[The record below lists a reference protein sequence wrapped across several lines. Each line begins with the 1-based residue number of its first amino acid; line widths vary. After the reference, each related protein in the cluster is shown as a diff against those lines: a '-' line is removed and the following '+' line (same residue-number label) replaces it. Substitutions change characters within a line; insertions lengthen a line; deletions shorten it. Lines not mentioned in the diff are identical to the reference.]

1 MPYPATVF
9 QVMIASP
16 GDVAEERE
24 KARELIHQWNANHS
38 REKGIVLLPADWTT
52 HASPEMSDRPQEII
66 NRQVLEDS
74 ELLVGIFWTR
84 LGTPTGEAPSG
95 TVEEIEKHTA
105 AGKPAMLYFSSK
117 PRMPDGIDQDQYSRL
132 KEFKKEQE
140 QKGLCCGFDSIQDFE
155 SQFRNH
161 LHRTII
167 NHEYFKEKM
176 TSCEPN
182 ISLGTLLNGAKI
194 DLGRVSDESEKR
206 ISDLAA
212 KILKRASLRSDGKIQ
227 QVEPRE
233 GGTMIRIGLGFIIK
247 DRSSNRKLADAI
259 SAINELESSALL
271 SKRRT
276 KDGYEYLLTK
286 KGYEYADK
294 LPNDS

>member
-52 HASPEMSDRPQEII
+52 HSSPEMGDRPQEII
-66 NRQVLEDS
+66 NKQVLEDS
-74 ELLVGIFWTR
+74 DLLVGIFWTR
-84 LGTPTGEAPSG
+84 LGTPTGEAQSG
-95 TVEEIEKHTA
+95 TVEEIEKHVA

-117 PRMPDGIDQDQYSRL
+117 PCMPDGIDQDQYSRL

-161 LHRTII
+161 LYQKIT
-167 NHEYFKEKM
+167 NHYYFKENSSPFGPFGEIGKLAFD
-176 TSCEPN
+176 EPEATLSAEA
-182 ISLGTLLNGAKI
+182 IQLLKAASLSKRSGPIQNLSF
-194 DLGRVSDESEKR
+194 LGGKR
-206 ISDLAA
+206 ISV
-212 KILKRASLRSDGKIQ
+212 DGNAFLNGND
-227 QVEPRE
+227 PRE
-233 GGTMIRIGLGFIIK
+233 KATWDSALEALEINGLIK
-247 DRSSNRKLADAI
+247 D
-259 SAINELESSALL
+259 
-271 SKRRT
+271 
-276 KDGYEYLLTK
+276 DGYKREIFSLTK
-286 KGYEYADK
+286 KGFDYVDK
-294 LPNDS
+294 LTIKS